1 MYKFYQVGK
10 EELPSPV
17 IVQILKPFV
26 KCLATTN
33 DGRLKKEITQHVF
46 IHLIKQSDAVLD
58 SENEEEEEAEEASGE
73 AEAEEEEEEAEEES
87 KGPAVSSKDKAEA
100 GKSTEDEDEET
111 ADLLNDDEQGDDDM
125 EIDFDAKDPRAGGIN
140 VVLPQLRP
148 DFSKLADMVF
158 SEASEKTVRTKNRK
172 PMYQLVKK

>member
-1 MYKFYQVGK
+1 MYQFYQVGK

-17 IVQILKPFV
+17 ILEILKPFV

-46 IHLIKQSDAVLD
+46 IHLIKQSDAFLD
-58 SENEEEEEAEEASGE
+58 SEDEEEEEVEEASGE
-73 AEAEEEEEEAEEES
+73 AEAEEEEEEEEES
-87 KGPAVSSKDKAEA
+87 KGQAGSSTGKAEA

-111 ADLLNDDEQGDDDM
+111 ADLLQDDGQGDDDM
-125 EIDFDAKDPRAGGIN
+125 EIDFEAKDPRAGGVN

-148 DFSKLADMVF
+148 DFSKLADLVF